1 MGESDAR
8 YRNRTGDNDRQL
20 SGKGYFRS
28 ISGHAC
34 HDRACH
40 EYNVFLGVE
49 KMLRYILK
57 RLLIMVVTVWIIVTL
72 TFILMVSLPGSPL
85 NSDQTTNET
94 VQANL
99 EAYYNLDK
107 PYYIQY
113 LSYLKS
119 IVTFDFG
126 PSIKQ
131 PNETVNDL
139 LGRGFPI
146 SLELGLITIIVA
158 VVSGIILGI
167 IAALR
172 HNGIVD
178 YAAMSFAVLGISI
191 PNFVLATLLIQQL
204 AVNMKLLP
212 VATWSSPA
220 HMVLPVIAL
229 ATGPMAIIAR
239 LTRST
244 MLEVLTQDYIKMARA
259 KGLSPWKIVFK
270 HALKNAL
277 MPVVTIM
284 GTLLAGI
291 LTGTFV
297 IEKIFAIPG
306 MGRYFVESIN
316 QRDYPVIMG
325 TTVFY
330 SVFLIFMLFLV
341 DVAYGILDPRMKIH
355 KQKGD

>member
-1 MGESDAR
+1 
-8 YRNRTGDNDRQL
+8 
-20 SGKGYFRS
+20 
-28 ISGHAC
+28 
-34 HDRACH
+34 
-40 EYNVFLGVE
+40 
-49 KMLRYILK
+49 MLRYIIK
-57 RLLIMVVTVWIIVTL
+57 RLLIMIVTLWIIVTL
-72 TFILMVSLPGSPL
+72 TFVLMVSIPGSPF
-85 NSDQTTNET
+85 NSERATNET

-99 EAYYNLDK
+99 EAHYNLDE
-107 PYYIQY
+107 PYHIQY
-113 LSYLKS
+113 FLYLKS

-131 PNETVNDL
+131 PNQSVNDL
-139 LGRGFPI
+139 LERGFPI
-146 SLELGLITIIVA
+146 SFELGILTIMVA

-178 YAAMSFAVLGISI
+178 YLAMSLAVIGISI

-204 AVNMKLLP
+204 AVNLNMLP
-212 VATWSSPA
+212 AATWSSPA
-220 HMVLPVIAL
+220 HMILPIIAL
-229 ATGPMAIIAR
+229 ATSPMAIIAR

-259 KGLSPWKIVFK
+259 KGLSPWKIIIK
-270 HALKNAL
+270 HALRNAL

-284 GTLLAGI
+284 GTLLASI

-297 IEKIFAIPG
+297 IEEIFAIPG
-306 MGRYFVESIN
+306 MGKYFVESIN

-330 SVFLIFMLFLV
+330 SAFLIITLFLV
-341 DVAYGILDPRMKIH
+341 DVAYGILDPRIKMNK
-355 KQKGD
+355 KGGE

>member
-1 MGESDAR
+1 
-8 YRNRTGDNDRQL
+8 
-20 SGKGYFRS
+20 
-28 ISGHAC
+28 
-34 HDRACH
+34 
-40 EYNVFLGVE
+40 
-49 KMLRYILK
+49 MLKYIAK
-57 RLLIMVVTVWIIVTL
+57 RLLIMAVTLWVIVTL
-72 TFILMVSLPGSPL
+72 TFILMVTIPGSPL
-85 NSDQTTNET
+85 NSERNTNET

-99 EAYYNLDK
+99 EAHYNLDE
-107 PYYIQY
+107 PYYVQY
-113 LSYLKS
+113 FLYIKS

-131 PNETVNDL
+131 PNQTVNEL

-146 SLELGLITIIVA
+146 SFELGIITIVVA
-158 VVSGIILGI
+158 LLSGIILGI
-167 IAALR
+167 LAALR
-172 HNGIVD
+172 HNGIID
-178 YAAMSFAVLGISI
+178 YLAISLAVLGISI
-191 PNFVLATLLIQQL
+191 PNFVLATLLIQKL
-204 AVNMKLLP
+204 AVDWNILP
-212 VATWSSPA
+212 PATWSSPA
-220 HMVLPVIAL
+220 HMILPVIAL

-259 KGLSPWKIVFK
+259 KGLSPWKIVLK
-270 HALKNAL
+270 HALRNAL

-330 SVFLIFMLFLV
+330 SGFLIFMLFLV
-341 DVAYGILDPRMKIH
+341 DIIYGILDPRIKLH
-355 KQKGD
+355 KKGGA